1 MLDKFTMWLY
11 QNDQLAAVVNQN
23 GIVQF
28 LAAIAIGCAMAVFL
42 MAAGARNWKPRVQ
55 AFLAVMVL
63 YALLVVAAKMLAVP
77 FAIKHAQDIRE
88 ISQDGSACMRIV
100 DESERTNALELV
112 VTRPDTVVVFGE
124 PRVIRQAAAKR
135 VEIPLSLADTIDAL
149 LQREGLSMARLPMCD
164 ADVYTWR
171 TPTEVRHSD
180 FGGAS

>member
-1 MLDKFTMWLY
+1 MLITAVVTGEWKEIDKETLVATMPVLALVTVLATT
-11 QNDQLAAVVNQN
+11 QLARSV
-23 GIVQF
+23 I
-28 LAAIAIGCAMAVFL
+28 
-42 MAAGARNWKPRVQ
+42 RN
-55 AFLAVMVL
+55 
-63 YALLVVAAKMLAVP
+63 
-77 FAIKHAQDIRE
+77 AQDIRSVVSDE
-88 ISQDGSACMRIV
+88 SACLRVVIRY
-100 DESERTNALELV
+100 EERKEETLELV
-112 VTRPDTVVVFGE
+112 ASTIDTVFVFSE